1 MLWACWVED
10 HVEVRGG
17 AVPTQPIAD
26 DVGQLF
32 VAALRKHFGPA
43 ASAVAEREW
52 QLGEHAHPVLP
63 ARTVRR
69 AVACADSALSFLQ
82 GQAQLMQIEFS
93 AVMGGWRFYQ
103 VVGSLGLDRANLSL
117 ERRQALDQLM
127 APHFV
132 SALPAS
138 PESLA
143 ERLRALLTAG
153 WH

>member
-1 MLWACWVED
+1 VED

-17 AVPTQPIAD
+17 KRPVEPLMP
-26 DVGQLF
+26 DVGELF
-32 VAALRKHFGPA
+32 VAALREHFGPA

-52 QLGEHAHPVLP
+52 QLSEHPHPVLP

-93 AVMGGWRFYQ
+93 AVMGGWRFRQ
-103 VVGSLGLDRANLSL
+103 VVDRLGLDRARLSP

-143 ERLRALLTAG
+143 ERLSALLTAD